1 MILRELVTRLGFEL
15 DDKNLKK
22 FEQSINDAKTKLAGF
37 GKAITAAKVA
47 VTGLVATATGLTV
60 LSISVAKAAK
70 ETDELAN
77 KLGIT
82 TDDLQSLELVAQGT
96 GLEVDELSKSFASF
110 NKQLGTIDTASK
122 IVTDDLNRLNISTKD
137 NNGNLKSSFV
147 LYEEA
152 TKKITAIKDPIKQ
165 AAISQRLLGTSNKN
179 VAKLFNTTNE
189 AFQKQREEIT
199 QLGYI
204 IDSKGIQSSKEFI
217 KSWNNLKII
226 IDGVKKELA
235 VKFMPVFSR
244 TIDMFKTW
252 YVANRKIISQSITS
266 FINILS
272 AAFNILF
279 KAINIVLTP
288 IKYLIDLF
296 GGLENTVRVL
306 SITLGILMIPRML
319 AAASAVRVLT
329 VALLSNPVTWVT
341 AAIIALSAA
350 IALIIDDLIV
360 WATGNTSLIA
370 TLLKEWF
377 GFEKTFDEII
387 DSIINFFKSSFE
399 SLGKW
404 FTSFFDGILDT
415 IKTVKDFIGS
425 GIDAVREK
433 TIFRKVVS
441 EEERQVKV
449 IQLDNKVNTLKDEAV
464 KADIERKE
472 TILRK
477 IELVNED
484 NLDEPQRRR
493 QVQLIDESNL
503 NDDLVGSNNLQP
515 LINPNSSINGV
526 SPINN
531 NSIANNKVD
540 QYITENIVVNVPA
553 GTSAEQSR
561 IIADQVTNVFQEQ
574 FNYNILRGLDSL
586 SSR

>member
-22 FEQSINDAKTKLAGF
+22 FEQSIDDAKTKLAGF
-37 GKAITAAKVA
+37 GKSINAAKFA
-47 VTGLVATATGLTV
+47 ITGLVAAATGLTV
-60 LSISVAKAAK
+60 LSLSVAKAAK
-70 ETDELAN
+70 ETEDLAS

-82 TDDLQSLELVAQGT
+82 TDDLQSLELVAQDT
-96 GLEVDELSKSFASF
+96 GLEVNELSKSFASF
-110 NKQLGTIDTASK
+110 NKQLGTIDTSSK
-122 IVTDDLNRLNISTKD
+122 IVTDELNRLNISTKD

-152 TKKITAIKDPIKQ
+152 AKKIAAIKDPIKQ
-165 AAISQRLLGTSNKN
+165 AAVSQRLLGTSNKE
-179 VAKLFNTTNE
+179 VAKLFDTTNE

-199 QLGYI
+199 RLGYV

-217 KSWNNLKII
+217 KSWNNLRII

-272 AAFNILF
+272 AAFSFLF
-279 KAINIVLTP
+279 KAINLVLTP
-288 IKYLIDLF
+288 VKYLINLL
-296 GGLENTVRVL
+296 GGLENTVNVL
-306 SITLGILMIPRML
+306 SITLGILAIPRIL

-329 VALLSNPVTWVT
+329 VALLANPVTWVT
-341 AAIIALSAA
+341 AAIIALSVA
-350 IALIIDDLIV
+350 IALIIDDLIA

-387 DSIINFFKSSFE
+387 DSVVSFFKDSFE

-415 IKTVKDFIGS
+415 IKTITNFVGS

-449 IQLDNKVNTLKDEAV
+449 IQADDKLNTIKDDSV
-464 KADIERKE
+464 KADLERKE

-484 NLDEPQRRR
+484 NLDEPRVRR
-493 QVQLIDESNL
+493 QIQLIDESNL
-503 NDDLVGSNNLQP
+503 NDELARPNNLQP
-515 LINPNSSINGV
+515 LINPSSSINGV
-526 SPINN
+526 SPVNN
-531 NSIANNKVD
+531 NSTANNKVN
-540 QYITENIVVNVPA
+540 QYITENIVVNVPV
-553 GTSAEQSR
+553 GTTAEQSR

>member
-22 FEQSINDAKTKLAGF
+22 FEQSIDDAKTKLAGF
-37 GKAITAAKVA
+37 GKAINVAKFAITGMVAA
-47 VTGLVATATGLTV
+47 ATGLTV

-70 ETDELAN
+70 ETDDLAN

-96 GLEVDELSKSFASF
+96 GLEVNELSKSFASF
-110 NKQLGTIDTASK
+110 NKQLGTIDTTSK
-122 IVTDDLNRLNISTKD
+122 IVTNELNRLNISTKD

-152 TKKITAIKDPIKQ
+152 AKKIAAIKDPIKQ
-165 AAISQRLLGTSNKN
+165 AAVSQRLLGTSNKE
-179 VAKLFNTTNE
+179 VAKLFDTTNE

-204 IDSKGIQSSKEFI
+204 IDSKGIQSSKDFI

-272 AAFNILF
+272 AAFSFLF
-279 KAINIVLTP
+279 KAINLILTP
-288 IKYLIDLF
+288 VKYLTNLL
-296 GGLENTVRVL
+296 GGLENTINVL
-306 SITLGILMIPRML
+306 AITLGILAIPRIL

-329 VALLSNPVTWVT
+329 VALLANPVTWVT
-341 AAIIALSAA
+341 AAIIALSVA
-350 IALIIDDLIV
+350 IALIIDDLMA
-360 WATGNTSLIA
+360 WATGNTSLIS

-387 DSIINFFKSSFE
+387 DGVVDYFKTSFE
-399 SLGKW
+399 SLAKW
-404 FTSFFDGILDT
+404 FTSLFDGILDT
-415 IKTVKDFIGS
+415 IKTVTDFIGS
-425 GIDAVREK
+425 GIDKVREK

-449 IQLDNKVNTLKDEAV
+449 IRADDKLNTIKDESV
-464 KADIERKE
+464 KADLERKE
-472 TILRK
+472 TVLRK

-484 NLDEPQRRR
+484 NLDEPRVRR
-493 QVQLIDESNL
+493 QIQLIDESNL
-503 NDDLVGSNNLQP
+503 TDEIIRPNNLQP
-515 LINPNSSINGV
+515 LINPSSSINGV
-526 SPINN
+526 SPVNN
-531 NSIANNKVD
+531 NSTANNKVN
-540 QYITENIVVNVPA
+540 QYITENIVVNVPV
-553 GTSAEQSR
+553 GTTAEQSR
-561 IIADQVTNVFQEQ
+561 IIADQVTNAFQEQ

>member
-22 FEQSINDAKTKLAGF
+22 FEQSIDDAKTKLAGF
-37 GKAITAAKVA
+37 GKAITLAKVA

-70 ETDELAN
+70 ETEELSQQ
-77 KLGIT
+77 LGIT
-82 TDDLQSLELVAQGT
+82 TDDLQSLELVAQDT
-96 GLEVDELSKSFASF
+96 GLEVNELSKSFSSF
-110 NKQLGTIDTASK
+110 NKQLGTIETSGKAL
-122 IVTDDLNRLNISTKD
+122 TDELNRLNISTKD

-147 LYEEA
+147 LYEEVA
-152 TKKITAIKDPIKQ
+152 KKIADIKDPIKQ
-165 AAISQRLLGTSNKN
+165 AAVSQRLLGTSNKE
-179 VAKLFNTTNE
+179 VAKLFDTTNE

-204 IDSKGIQSSKEFI
+204 IDSKGIQSSKDFI

-272 AAFNILF
+272 AAFSFLF
-279 KAINIVLTP
+279 KAINLLLTP
-288 IKYLIDLF
+288 VKYLTNLL
-296 GGLENTVRVL
+296 GGLENTINVL
-306 SITLGILMIPRML
+306 AITLGVLAIPRIL
-319 AAASAVRVLT
+319 AAANAVRVLT
-329 VALLSNPVTWVT
+329 IALLANPVTWVT
-341 AAIIALSAA
+341 AAIIALSVA
-350 IALIIDDLIV
+350 IALIIDDLMA
-360 WATGNTSLIA
+360 WATGNTSLIS

-387 DSIINFFKSSFE
+387 DGVVDYFKTSFE
-399 SLGKW
+399 SLAKW
-404 FTSFFDGILDT
+404 FTSLFDGILDT
-415 IKTVKDFIGS
+415 IKTVTDFIGS
-425 GIDAVREK
+425 GIDKVREK

-449 IQLDNKVNTLKDEAV
+449 IRADDIANIKDESV
-464 KADIERKE
+464 KADLERKE
-472 TILRK
+472 TVLRK

-484 NLDEPQRRR
+484 NLDEPRARSQI
-493 QVQLIDESNL
+493 QLIDESNL
-503 NDDLVGSNNLQP
+503 NDEIIRPNNLQP
-515 LINPNSSINGV
+515 LINPSSSINGV
-526 SPINN
+526 SPVNN
-531 NSIANNKVD
+531 NSTANKVN
-540 QYITENIVVNVPA
+540 QYITENIVVNVPV
-553 GTSAEQSR
+553 GTTAEQSR
-561 IIADQVTNVFQEQ
+561 IIADQVTNAFQEQ

-586 SSR
+586 SNR